1 MYELPTVEHRWHK
14 LETGPELASSPFVSE
29 ISLQPPPAIPPG
41 RSKLSKSEISRNQH
55 ERILYATAEQ
65 AAAKGY
71 NVTTVADITAS
82 AKVDRRIFYKH
93 FRDKQQAF
101 LAVHELGVQQLMTLS
116 ASAFFSQSEWP
127 ERIWAAMRAGTQ
139 FQATHP
145 IVTHICLVES
155 HAVGASAIQ
164 RIDDHR
170 AAFTI
175 FLQEGNLQ
183 AGQPASST
191 IMEAIAGST
200 FEICYRVARRGE
212 SAQMTRLTRSGA
224 FIVLAPFIGPSAASA
239 FIDEKQR
246 EELA

>member
-1 MYELPTVEHRWHK
+1 M
-14 LETGPELASSPFVSE
+14 
-29 ISLQPPPAIPPG
+29 PG
-41 RSKLSKSEISRNQH
+41 
-55 ERILYATAEQ
+55 
-65 AAAKGY
+65 
-71 NVTTVADITAS
+71 V
-82 AKVDRRIFYKH
+82 
-93 FRDKQQAF
+93 
-101 LAVHELGVQQLMTLS
+101 
-116 ASAFFSQSEWP
+116 
-127 ERIWAAMRAGTQ
+127 GT
-139 FQATHP
+139 
-145 IVTHICLVES
+145 
-155 HAVGASAIQ
+155 
-164 RIDDHR
+164 HR

-224 FIVLAPFIGPSAASA
+224 FIVLAPFIGPATAST